1 MRTSVFSVEFVSEEE
16 GRTRGLFVA
25 DAESYGI
32 DRLWVLLEPIPID
45 CDASSSC
52 SDPPEDESD

>member
-1 MRTSVFSVEFVSEEE
+1 MDFDSEEE

-32 DRLWVLLEPIPID
+32 DRLCLWVLLEPIPID
-45 CDASSSC
+45 CDASSSL
-52 SDPPEDESD
+52 SDLPVDESD